1 MTTASVQQGGGLR
14 IVRRRSEV
22 LLGLRPEGYS
32 GFTVTKRFCPP
43 RSISRRLGLED
54 RTVPVDI
61 FGRCRQLRG
70 DLIVWMRLEENESVL
85 PGRSLLTRC
94 PGDV

>member
-32 GFTVTKRFCPP
+32 GFTVTKVLSA
-43 RSISRRLGLED
+43 SIN
-54 RTVPVDI
+54 
-61 FGRCRQLRG
+61 Q
-70 DLIVWMRLEENESVL
+70 
-85 PGRSLLTRC
+85 
-94 PGDV
+94 